1 MTCWCGGDGVS
12 TDSLVLIVACSIASA
27 SLLLVFNASLDGLEL
42 LLSIITG
49 ERLLGRSVVGL
60 SVLFS
65 VIDVEVCTCVLGKV
79 GLDNVSV
86 ADFVAVVV
94 EVVVVIVS
102 YVLPSDLELISYL
115 DISAAVKSRNTQ
127 APLYPS
133 ISDFGILYMC
143 CEP

>member
-1 MTCWCGGDGVS
+1 MMTCWSGGDGVS

-115 DISAAVKSRNTQ
+115 DISAAVKSRNT
-127 APLYPS
+127 
-133 ISDFGILYMC
+133 
-143 CEP
+143 

>member
-1 MTCWCGGDGVS
+1 MMTCWCGGDGVS
-12 TDSLVLIVACSIASA
+12 TDSLVLIVACSIALA

-115 DISAAVKSRNTQ
+115 DISAAVKSRNT
-127 APLYPS
+127 
-133 ISDFGILYMC
+133 
-143 CEP
+143 

>member
-1 MTCWCGGDGVS
+1 MMTCWCGGDGVS

-27 SLLLVFNASLDGLEL
+27 SLPLVFNASLDGLEL

-115 DISAAVKSRNTQ
+115 DISAAVKSRNT
-127 APLYPS
+127 
-133 ISDFGILYMC
+133 
-143 CEP
+143 

>member
-1 MTCWCGGDGVS
+1 MMTCWCGGDGVS

-115 DISAAVKSRNTQ
+115 DISAAVKSRNT
-127 APLYPS
+127 
-133 ISDFGILYMC
+133 
-143 CEP
+143 

>member
-115 DISAAVKSRNTQ
+115 DISAAVKSRNT
-127 APLYPS
+127 
-133 ISDFGILYMC
+133 
-143 CEP
+143 

>member
-1 MTCWCGGDGVS
+1 MMTCWCGGDGVS

-42 LLSIITG
+42 LLSIITW

-115 DISAAVKSRNTQ
+115 DISAAVKSRNT
-127 APLYPS
+127 
-133 ISDFGILYMC
+133 
-143 CEP
+143 

>member
-1 MTCWCGGDGVS
+1 MVCCCGSGS
-12 TDSLVLIVACSIASA
+12 IDSLVVVACSNASASLLALSSASLLALSSA

-42 LLSIITG
+42 LLSIISG
-49 ERLLGRSVVGL
+49 GRLLGMSVVGL

-65 VIDVEVCTCVLGKV
+65 VIDIEVCTCVLGKV

-102 YVLPSDLELISYL
+102 SVLP
-115 DISAAVKSRNTQ
+115 
-127 APLYPS
+127 
-133 ISDFGILYMC
+133 
-143 CEP
+143 